1 MFLSMSQNFL
11 TNPPVEM
18 VSKELEGALDNSYD
32 DELDN
37 TATLFIKF
45 SDRTLKVT
53 GNLSALTCVRGCVKE
68 LRLDNVKKRDALVAL
83 NLFSTR
89 DRLSPATPNNPV
101 FERASLQVTDNQFVF
116 GLALEMSITEFNYV
130 LDDCC
135 FVVRDIT

>member
-1 MFLSMSQNFL
+1 MSQNFL

-68 LRLDNVKKRDALVAL
+68 LRLDNVKKRDALVAVVD
-83 NLFSTR
+83 NAFDTR
-89 DRLSPATPNNPV
+89 HPALVNRVENTYDIADNDR
-101 FERASLQVTDNQFVF
+101 D
-116 GLALEMSITEFNYV
+116 V
-130 LDDCC
+130 LPPKL
-135 FVVRDIT
+135 